1 MDVLVIEDS
10 RFLRTAIE
18 RALTRAGHTA
28 IGVEDGRD
36 GLRSARDRAPDLILL
51 DMMLP
56 GLDGIAV
63 LKELQQDETTRKIP
77 VVVLTGLSQRNEPT
91 LIKAGA
97 STYLQK
103 GNLDLDKGGE
113 KLVLTLEKIVN
124 QQTIEG
130 DADDLEVKR
139 QTTDAQLS
147 LAGRNGRRA

>member
-77 VVVLTGLSQRNEPT
+77 VVVLTGLSQRNEST